1 MPKDRVPPDKIHRR
15 LENEHI
21 SKSVQELYSKEKKQY
36 RVSWSQD
43 LAKQK
48 VVLPSNLD
56 PNVAATNLK
65 NELIGKFKDTND
77 TEDEANNQKRK
88 RNRKET
94 KHWETKKDEG
104 STNPV
109 NNIATI
115 TNSDRTIGVNEEII
129 VQLRQVMLPPKPTS
143 LPIPKPKFKVNSKFL
158 RALLKLLTSSSK
170 MVKPKVRFDICM
182 AAAEENFRLLKTNKF
197 NLDKLLNIEGET
209 SVTSYGSEFKT
220 VQELDELF
228 NNHPRW
234 PALRSRLST
243 GSSWKM
249 MQMDEPTR
257 NKDLEEAIN
266 RGNHKSADRNAQY
279 LSSALEKEIKKGW
292 ELILPLKDAY
302 QIPGLIISPMGVAEQ
317 IGVNEFGEFVPKK
330 RLTHDLSFPGQHSNE
345 SVNSRVDD
353 TVLERCMFG
362 HAFLWIVHF
371 IVHLRKLYPNKKIW
385 LRKDDTK
392 SAYRRMHMSA
402 TTAVKAGVQLKI
414 DDEDFLLLS
423 LRLPFGG
430 SPCPSEFCLLSDIL
444 TDTINDL
451 MNCKEWD
458 PSSMK
463 SDYVQKVPLPKELP
477 SHIPFAEAKEMS
489 VTLNNDESCKSD
501 VFVDDIITVGVDINN
516 NLEKIVAAP
525 CTVMHAVAHK
535 ATGQTFIPR
544 QDLIADDKNE
554 AEGGP
559 EETKTIL
566 GWEIDSRQLLVKLPS
581 HKFIAWSSQVES
593 FLTRKTANSKDLR
606 SVLGRM
612 ENIAIMIP
620 MFGHFLNN
628 IRQLE
633 IKATNT
639 NKNQLINKRAKEDFN
654 LALKFLKRAK
664 EGVNMNLITFRS
676 PTKIYIND
684 ASEHGLG
691 GFATHGRAWSYEIP
705 ENLRGRAHINLLEFL
720 AQLISIWIDVL
731 EKKTKPLDCLLGM
744 GDNTASM
751 GWLRRSN
758 FRENEEHD
766 LEWLAKQKVAR
777 KVATL
782 VLNSGTTLYRQW
794 FKGADNV
801 VADSLS
807 RDAYFLPN
815 KAHEL
820 FLLKTV
826 PTQVPKDFKIQPVPK
841 EICSFVTSILQLLPV
856 KQHRWRQQKP
866 SDLAHSNAGLLS
878 SLALELKNC
887 TSKTLQNTNK
897 ILSCLPSPKLCKR
910 PLSLVPR
917 GCRACS

>member
-1 MPKDRVPPDKIHRR
+1 MPKKRVPPDKINRS
-15 LENEHI
+15 ENQQI
-21 SKSVQELYSKEKKQY
+21 IRSVQELYSTEKKKY
-36 RVSWSQD
+36 NVSWSPNLVQ
-43 LAKQK
+43 QS
-48 VVLPSNLD
+48 VILPSNLD
-56 PNVAATNLK
+56 SKVAATNLR
-65 NELIGKFKDTND
+65 NEVLGKFKDIRKEK
-77 TEDEANNQKRK
+77 EDEVIKHKSKRQKI
-88 RNRKET
+88 ET
-94 KHWETKKDEG
+94 KNWETKKENG
-104 STNPV
+104 TYPTTTV
-109 NNIATI
+109 TP
-115 TNSDRTIGVNEEII
+115 TTVSDKTTEVNEDVI
-129 VQLRQVMLPPKPTS
+129 VKLQQVMLPPKPSST
-143 LPIPKPKFKVNSKFL
+143 PIEKPRSRIKSNFL
-158 RALLKLLTSSSK
+158 RAMLKLLTSSTK
-170 MVKPKVRFDICM
+170 MAKPKIRFDICM
-182 AAAEENFRLLKTNKF
+182 AAAEENFNLLKANNF
-197 NLDKLLNIEGET
+197 NLDKILNIEGET
-209 SVTSYGSEFKT
+209 SVTSYGSEFKS
-220 VQELDELF
+220 VQELDSLF

-234 PALRSRLST
+234 PALRSRLTT

-249 MQMDEPTR
+249 MQMDEQTR
-257 NKDLEEAIN
+257 NKDLEEAIS
-266 RGNHKSADRNAQY
+266 RGNHKSADKNAKY
-279 LSSALEKEIKKGW
+279 LSDALEKEIKKGW

-302 QIPGLIISPMGVAEQ
+302 EIPGLTISPMGVAEQ
-317 IGVNEFGEFVPKK
+317 LGVSETGTFVPKK

-362 HAFLWIVHF
+362 HAFLRIVHF
-371 IVHLRKLYPNKKIW
+371 IVHLRQQHPNKKIW

-402 TTAVKAGVQLKI
+402 DTVVQAGVQLKI
-414 DDEDFLLLS
+414 EDEDYLLLS

-430 SPCPSEFCLLSDIL
+430 SPCPSKFCLLSDLL

-451 MNCKEWD
+451 MNCEEWD
-458 PSSMK
+458 PFIMK
-463 SDYVQKVPLPKELP
+463 SEYVYKVPAPKMLPEQV
-477 SHIPFAEAKEMS
+477 PFAEAKEMS
-489 VTLNNDESCKSD
+489 VTLEKDECCKSD
-501 VFVDDIITVGVDINN
+501 VFVDDIITVGVDIDN
-516 NLEKIVAAP
+516 NLAKIVAAP
-525 CTVMHAVAHK
+525 CTIMHAVAHK
-535 ATGQTFIPR
+535 ANGDTFIPR

-559 EETKTIL
+559 EETKVIL
-566 GWEIDSRQLLVKLPS
+566 GWELDSRRLLVKLPS
-581 HKFIAWSSQVES
+581 HKFIAWSSQVRS
-593 FLTRKTANSKDLR
+593 FLDRKTANSKDLR

-612 ENIAIMIP
+612 ENVAIMIP

-639 NKNQLINKRAKEDFN
+639 NKNQIITKRAKEDFN
-654 LALKFLKRAK
+654 LALKFLERAK
-664 EGVNMNLITFRS
+664 DGVNMNLITFRS
-676 PTKIYIND
+676 PNKIYIND

-705 ENLRGRAHINLLEFL
+705 EHLRGRAHINLLEFI
-720 AQLISIWIDVL
+720 AQLISIWIDIL
-731 EKKTKPLDCLLGM
+731 EKKIEPLDCLLGM

-782 VLNSGTTLYRQW
+782 VLDSGTTLYRQW

-820 FLLKTV
+820 FLLKSV
-826 PTQVPKDFKIQPVPK
+826 PTQVPKDFKIRPVPK
-841 EICSFVTSILQLLPV
+841 EICLFVTSILQLLPV
-856 KQHRWRQQKP
+856 KQHRWKRQKP

-897 ILSCLPSPKLCKR
+897 ILSYLPSPKLCKR
-910 PLSLVPR
+910 PFYLEEIQMS
-917 GCRACS
+917 